1 MKYLTIKNKL
11 TIWYT
16 LMLVALLVIF
26 SFFIYLSMS
35 NVMRQGAE
43 TLVKAHAAQAVS
55 MIEVEN
61 GKIKFNEPFELT
73 TSGTFITIYN
83 SDNSVID
90 GNMIHPSI
98 TDMKPAFNTVRY
110 VEIGESPWII
120 YDQPIYDNNKTVAW
134 VRSSRSLMPVGD
146 ALKNLEAAI
155 FVTIPLCV
163 LIAIG
168 GGLFLASKALSPI
181 DHITKTAKAIGK
193 GDLSRRLNMPNI
205 KDEVGNLAMT
215 FDEMLDKLE
224 SSLKKER
231 QFTSDASHELRTP
244 VAVITAQAEEALSGK
259 KGVDDYREALE
270 TILMESKKMRN
281 IISQLLML
289 TRGDEK
295 KYIPIIEGIDL
306 SVMAEKIIYE
316 MNEAANKKNI
326 KLLLDA
332 PDKLYVECD
341 QTLITQL
348 IINLVSNAIKYNR
361 EGGWVKLTLDKDD
374 NYANISV
381 EDNGIGIPD
390 EDMPYIFD
398 RFYRVDK
405 SRKSDGIGLGLSIV
419 KWIVDTHRGNIEVES
434 TLNKGSRFLVKLP
447 LSFMP

>member
-1 MKYLTIKNKL
+1 
-11 TIWYT
+11 
-16 LMLVALLVIF
+16 
-26 SFFIYLSMS
+26 
-35 NVMRQGAE
+35 
-43 TLVKAHAAQAVS
+43 
-55 MIEVEN
+55 
-61 GKIKFNEPFELT
+61 
-73 TSGTFITIYN
+73 
-83 SDNSVID
+83 
-90 GNMIHPSI
+90 
-98 TDMKPAFNTVRY
+98 
-110 VEIGESPWII
+110 
-120 YDQPIYDNNKTVAW
+120 
-134 VRSSRSLMPVGD
+134 
-146 ALKNLEAAI
+146 
-155 FVTIPLCV
+155 
-163 LIAIG
+163 
-168 GGLFLASKALSPI
+168 
-181 DHITKTAKAIGK
+181 
-193 GDLSRRLNMPNI
+193 
-205 KDEVGNLAMT
+205 
-215 FDEMLDKLE
+215 
-224 SSLKKER
+224 
-231 QFTSDASHELRTP
+231 
-244 VAVITAQAEEALSGK
+244 
-259 KGVDDYREALE
+259 
-270 TILMESKKMRN
+270 
-281 IISQLLML
+281 ML

-348 IINLVSNAIKYNR
+348 IINLVSNAIKYNH